1 MRLSSVDDLISTAER
16 LLDSTAK
23 STKVKGVVVDETAGK
38 TVGREFAEKV
48 LGRTSVEGAFQFY
61 AGEGRPLW
69 ISSDSLIDFSR
80 KTRFVDLSS
89 IEYHSRRGDFEM
101 WIRHLGDHE
110 LADRLRLLR
119 ETGTSGEPL
128 RDKLY
133 EAVRSRCSELRR
145 AMES

>member
-16 LLDSTAK
+16 LLGS
-23 STKVKGVVVDETAGK
+23 SVKPTEEEAVAVDENAGK
-38 TVGREFAEKV
+38 AVGREFAEKV
-48 LGRTSVEGAFQFY
+48 LGRTPAEGAFQFY

-89 IEYHSRRGDFEM
+89 IEYHFRRGDFEM
-101 WIRHLGDHE
+101 WIRHLGDDE
-110 LADRLRLLR
+110 LADRLGLLR
-119 ETGTSGEPL
+119 KTGTSGEPL

-145 AMES
+145 VMES